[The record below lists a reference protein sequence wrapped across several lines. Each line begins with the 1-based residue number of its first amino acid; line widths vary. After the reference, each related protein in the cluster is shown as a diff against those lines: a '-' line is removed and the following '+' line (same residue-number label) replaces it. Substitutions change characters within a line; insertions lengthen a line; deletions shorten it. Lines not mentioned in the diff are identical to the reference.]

1 MKKMIVHTQT
11 HRDTEKTLEM
21 KKDKEE
27 AQKLK
32 EREILKVSFI
42 NSPFR
47 NSICVRGKN
56 HKSWVSDWGRDTR
69 DMSPAISSGWKIVP
83 SNNLLRK
90 LLTDLVPAFLNQYPQ
105 YYRRCVFLLTCDKL
119 AHECGRAVKAS
130 NILVWLY
137 LPQSS
142 SVHPGINNVRRAS
155 HIDPVT
161 VGYICDVLCQNIII
175 LNSYHQI

>member
-69 DMSPAISSGWKIVP
+69 DMSPAISSG
-83 SNNLLRK
+83 
-90 LLTDLVPAFLNQYPQ
+90 
-105 YYRRCVFLLTCDKL
+105 
-119 AHECGRAVKAS
+119 
-130 NILVWLY
+130 
-137 LPQSS
+137 
-142 SVHPGINNVRRAS
+142 
-155 HIDPVT
+155 
-161 VGYICDVLCQNIII
+161 
-175 LNSYHQI
+175 